1 MEHTEKQSPQPNKF
15 INWLKTSITA
25 RMIMV
30 GFLILIL
37 LIPLS
42 YINSLITER
51 SFRQQ
56 DVVNEINDKWGNNV
70 LLYGPILKL
79 PYNTY
84 SQTSTFNEKTKTYL
98 KETQTHI
105 NYAYI
110 FPESLDADVTVNSKT
125 LNRGNF
131 ESAVFTTNM
140 AFKGHFIPTDLAD
153 KGIKTDA
160 IIWDKASVIFKTS
173 NLKGIKS
180 EMILK
185 LNDNRYTFQTNY
197 SDDQQPNDGHLDTLE
212 SGFLKI
218 DDAQNQGNSEFS
230 MAMSFNGSKQ
240 IELIPV
246 GKTTTMSMASNWPD
260 PSFIGNYLPNDES
273 KTISKDGFEAHWSVL
288 HINRAFSQ
296 QHLNKIPNLNE
307 FAFGTKF
314 MVMVD
319 EYQKSERSAKYGF
332 LVIGLTFLI
341 FFLMQTMSKIN
352 IHPFQ
357 YLMIGIALT
366 MFYTLLVS
374 ISEHS
379 NFLKAYLIA
388 GISVITLIAL
398 YSKSILTN
406 WKFPMFIGASLT
418 ALYTFIYVIIQLE
431 NYALL
436 VGSIGLFLILAIVM
450 FISRKIDWNNG

>member
-1 MEHTEKQSPQPNKF
+1 MEQIQKPQTNKF
-15 INWLKTSITA
+15 GNWLKTSITA
-25 RMIMV
+25 RMLMV
-30 GFLILIL
+30 GFLVIIL

-51 SFRQQ
+51 SFRQN
-56 DVVNEINDKWGNNV
+56 DVVNEINEKWGNNV
-70 LLYGPILKL
+70 MLYGPILKI
-79 PYNTY
+79 PYKSYTETKTY
-84 SQTSTFNEKTKTYL
+84 NEKTKTYFT
-98 KETQTHI
+98 EIETHI
-105 NYAYI
+105 KNTYV
-110 FPESLDADVTVNSKT
+110 FPETLNNQVNVDSKT
-125 LNRGNF
+125 LKRGNF
-131 ESAVFTTNM
+131 ESAVFSTTM
-140 AFKGHFIPTDLAD
+140 DFSGHFIPTDLTS
-153 KGIKTDA
+153 KGIKTED
-160 IIWDKASVIFKTS
+160 IIWDKATVIIKTS

-185 LNDNRYTFQTNY
+185 LNDSSYLFQTNFN
-197 SDDQQPNDGHLDTLE
+197 NDKNNRNYLDVLE
-212 SGFLKI
+212 SGFINAEDISNNKN
-218 DDAQNQGNSEFS
+218 ATFS
-230 MAMSFNGSKQ
+230 INMAFNGSKQ
-240 IELIPV
+240 IEVIPI
-246 GKTTTMSMASNWPD
+246 GKTTTMSMVSNWAD
-260 PSFIGNYLPNDES
+260 PSFMGNYLPNDET
-273 KTISKDGFEAHWSVL
+273 KHISKDGFKADWKVL

-296 QHLNKIPNLNE
+296 QHVDKIPNLQQ

-341 FFLMQTMSKIN
+341 FFLIQTLSKID

-357 YLMIGIALT
+357 YLMIGLALT

-388 GISVITLIAL
+388 GISVIILITL
-398 YSKSILTN
+398 YSKSILKTL
-406 WKFPMFIGASLT
+406 KFPLFIGASLT
-418 ALYTFIYVIIQLE
+418 ALYAFIYVIIQLE

-450 FISRKIDWNNG
+450 FVSRKIDWNNG